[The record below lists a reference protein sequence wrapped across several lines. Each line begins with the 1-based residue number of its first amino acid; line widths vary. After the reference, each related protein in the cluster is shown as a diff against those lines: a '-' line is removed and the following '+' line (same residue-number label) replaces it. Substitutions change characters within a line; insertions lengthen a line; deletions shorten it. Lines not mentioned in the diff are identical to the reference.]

1 MPDVLAIHCGIR
13 MGQTEITIF
22 LSLASIMA
30 LIFIIGSVLFITQ
43 YRKRKLVFEDE
54 KARIEKQHK
63 MELLDTQVQ
72 MQQQTMTYIGREIHD
87 SVAQKLT
94 LASIY
99 AQKME
104 FESGDS
110 HTSDKLKMINAI
122 LNDSLEEL
130 RDLSR
135 TLTDAE
141 FQNKGLA
148 ELLNLECER
157 VNDSGICKAKLEG
170 TYSKVMSMTVKRSL
184 LRVIQEFI
192 QNSLKH
198 SSCNSITISLEEGN
212 DGLGIRAMDDGK
224 GFVSANINSKGI
236 GLNNMKRRIDLIGG
250 EFNLESKPGKGTNLQ
265 LFIHNHQLIPG

>member
-1 MPDVLAIHCGIR
+1 

-22 LSLASIMA
+22 LVLASVIA
-30 LIFIIGSVLFITQ
+30 LIFMVGSVLFITQ

-141 FQNKGLA
+141 FQNKGLT

-184 LRVIQEFI
+184 LRVIQEFM

-198 SSCNSITISLEEGN
+198 SSCNAITISLEEGN
-212 DGLGIRAMDDGK
+212 DGLSIRAMDDGK

-250 EFNLESKPGKGTNLQ
+250 EFNLESEPGKGTNLR
-265 LFIHNHQLIPG
+265 LFIHNHQLLPG